1 MQLRRNIGTT
11 DFQPL
16 EVTSEEGLSVEID
29 SLNSIIGRVLN
40 SSGLQPMEINS
51 SNIFNITA
59 VIPPQGAFLL
69 GRLTALLEVRN
80 DLYNE
85 NRVIPW
91 LKKPENN

>member
-1 MQLRRNIGTT
+1 MQLRRNLGTAH
-11 DFQPL
+11 FQPL
-16 EVTSEEGLSVEID
+16 EITSEEGLSVEID

>member
-16 EVTSEEGLSVEID
+16 EVTSEENLSLEIE
-29 SLNSIIGRVLN
+29 SLNSIISRVLN
-40 SSGLQPMEINS
+40 SSRLPPMEINNA
-51 SNIFNITA
+51 NIFDVTA
-59 VIPPQGAFLL
+59 QLPPQGAFLL
-69 GRLTALLEVRN
+69 GRLTALLEIRN